1 MYAHSEFK
9 GWNSHKLIRPSL
21 FLAGANSGRRGFTL
35 IELVVIMSIIGI
47 LAVAALPRLYSRVTF
62 DARGFYDSVLSIS
75 RYAQK
80 IAIAQHRNVTVNVN
94 AGAGTISA
102 CFNPGCAP
110 IPNPAT
116 QAAYS
121 LTTPS
126 GVTLTTTAASF
137 TFDAAG
143 RPVPDSAVT
152 IGVVGDG
159 LTRNVTIERE
169 TGYVH

>member
-1 MYAHSEFK
+1 MRTHSESK
-9 GWNSHKLIRPSL
+9 GWNSRKLIRPSL
-21 FLAGANSGRRGFTL
+21 FLGPSRASCGFTL
-35 IELVVIMSIIGI
+35 IEQVMVISIVGI
-47 LAVAALPRLYSRVTF
+47 LAVAAIPRLYNRVSF
-62 DARGFYDSVLSIS
+62 DANGFYDSVLAIN

-80 IAIAQHRNVTVNVN
+80 LAVAQHRNVTVNIN
-94 AGAGTISA
+94 AGADTISA

-116 QAAYS
+116 QGAYS
-121 LTTPS
+121 LTAPT
-126 GVTLTTTAASF
+126 GVTLSATAASF

-152 IGVVGDG
+152 IGVTGDG
-159 LTRNVTIERE
+159 VTRNVTIERE

>member
-1 MYAHSEFK
+1 MQTHSDSK

-21 FLAGANSGRRGFTL
+21 FLGETHSLRRGFTL
-35 IELVVIMSIIGI
+35 IELVVIMSIVGI
-47 LAVAALPRLYSRVTF
+47 LAVAALPRLYNRVTF
-62 DARGFYDSVLSIS
+62 DARGFYDSVLSIN

-80 IAIAQHRNVTVNVN
+80 LAIAQHRNVMVNVN

-116 QAAYS
+116 QSAYS
-121 LTTPS
+121 VTAPT

-152 IGVVGDG
+152 IGVIGDG
-159 LTRNVTIERE
+159 VTRNVTIERE